1 MQLQN
6 IVHLAIVHFIMKNII
21 VLLFTILLLLAASY
35 PTSATTERR
44 KTIVKQTRQ
53 FKQKRK
59 QAHPKK
65 SKKSRKGKIK
75 KQSMK
80 LKSRNQHFPSM
91 ESTISSYANEKNY
104 ERYYTS
110 DVGIVF
116 HKDGRPI
123 EIITSSNHEQKNQ
136 PDRTWTADAS
146 ITYTSRNQNPELE
159 IITKDDDRHFDTTNH
174 SPYSHT
180 DAKNNKSHKSK
191 SYKSKS
197 HKLSGR
203 NNHSSKSCKS
213 KSCKSHKY
221 TSSKSPRRFFTIFD
235 RRGVH

>member
-1 MQLQN
+1 M
-6 IVHLAIVHFIMKNII
+6 MKNI
-21 VLLFTILLLLAASY
+21 VLLIIILLLLASSFR
-35 PTSATTERR
+35 TSVTAERR

-53 FKQKRK
+53 FKAKRK
-59 QAHPKK
+59 QTSPKK

-80 LKSRNQHFPSM
+80 FKSRNRHFPSM
-91 ESTISSYANEKNY
+91 ESTISSYATNEKNY

-116 HKDGRPI
+116 HKDGRPM
-123 EIITSSNHEQKNQ
+123 ETNHDKKNQ
-136 PDRTWTADAS
+136 QERTWTADAS
-146 ITYTSRNQNPELE
+146 ISYTSRNQNPEIE
-159 IITKDDDRHFDTTNH
+159 IITKDDDRHFDTTNQ
-174 SPYSHT
+174 SLYSHI
-180 DAKNNKSHKSK
+180 DSKHGKSHKSK

-213 KSCKSHKY
+213 KSCKSYKY

-235 RRGVH
+235 RRGD

>member
-1 MQLQN
+1 
-6 IVHLAIVHFIMKNII
+6 MK
-21 VLLFTILLLLAASY
+21 F
-35 PTSATTERR
+35 
-44 KTIVKQTRQ
+44 
-53 FKQKRK
+53 
-59 QAHPKK
+59 
-65 SKKSRKGKIK
+65 
-75 KQSMK
+75 
-80 LKSRNQHFPSM
+80 KSRNRHFPSM
-91 ESTISSYANEKNY
+91 EKNH

-116 HKDGRPI
+116 HKDGRPM
-123 EIITSSNHEQKNQ
+123 KNQ
-136 PDRTWTADAS
+136 QERTWTADAS
-146 ITYTSRNQNPELE
+146 ISYTSRNQNPEIE

-174 SPYSHT
+174 FPYSHI
-180 DAKNNKSHKSK
+180 DSKHGKSHKSK

-235 RRGVH
+235 RRGD